1 MKNKGFSF
9 VGHYFESISEKEEVL
24 TMQSKVFY
32 LKDNGMTEEELKEW
46 LNNREWEELEIEYGK
61 EIIPT
66 LDMIIGGRIFYYD
79 VCDLKDNNRCSAVM
93 IGIVLD
99 DGHSNRKRY
108 VLVVI
113 EAWDSEESL
122 IQIGDKYLFSTD

>member
-1 MKNKGFSF
+1 M
-9 VGHYFESISEKEEVL
+9 H
-24 TMQSKVFY
+24 SKLIY
-32 LKDNGMTEEELKEW
+32 LKDVNLKEEELKEW
-46 LNNREWEELEIEYGK
+46 LNNREWEELEIEYQK
-61 EIIPT
+61 DVETT

-93 IGIVLD
+93 IGVVLED
-99 DGHSNRKRY
+99 KSANKKRY

>member
-1 MKNKGFSF
+1 MF
-9 VGHYFESISEKEEVL
+9 VGHYSESISEKEEVL
-24 TMQSKVFY
+24 TMRGKVIHI
-32 LKDNGMTEEELKEW
+32 KDNGMTEEELKEW
-46 LNNREWEELEIEYGK
+46 LNNREWEELEIEYQK
-61 EIIPT
+61 DVETT

-93 IGIVLD
+93 IGVVLKD
-99 DGHSNRKRY
+99 KSANKKRY

>member
-1 MKNKGFSF
+1 MRG
-9 VGHYFESISEKEEVL
+9 
-24 TMQSKVFY
+24 KVIHI
-32 LKDNGMTEEELKEW
+32 KDNGMTEEELKEW
-46 LNNREWEELEIEYGK
+46 LNNREWEELEIEYQK
-61 EIIPT
+61 DVETT

-93 IGIVLD
+93 IGVVLKD
-99 DGHSNRKRY
+99 KSANKKRY